1 MKNRNMIFDFTQC
14 YPKRK
19 EPGLKWHDCSAIGGS
34 RLDCSRDAE
43 EKIKALIAPAGVSG
57 IHFIDSG
64 DYHYISKIMTD
75 FIKEPFTLVLIDH
88 HTDMQDASLGGDIL
102 SCGNWAKKVLQ
113 ENPYLQ
119 RLVLI
124 GQEKKALD
132 KLQSGAR
139 QQETDGKLVEIS
151 YEELKN
157 GKAHEK
163 IKELPD
169 EARIADAIEA
179 AGGVTENADLDEVN
193 LAFVLSDG
201 QKIYIPNKNEKEISG
216 EKVYITAGSGNNVI
230 VEDKVERGKK
240 QKVNINEAKQEDF
253 EQLPGIGPSIAKK
266 IIEYREQNGKFT
278 SIDEL
283 QEVKGIGEAKFEN
296 IKEYIMVK

>member
-1 MKNRNMIFDFTQC
+1 MIENLNKKQKIIISIITLVVIAGIAAYLIIKNSQYEEFDMNEVIVNVDEKKYNGDTIIVHITGEV
-14 YPKRK
+14 K
-19 EPGLKWHDCSAIGGS
+19 EPG
-34 RLDCSRDAE
+34 
-43 EKIKALIAPAGVSG
+43 V
-57 IHFIDSG
+57 
-64 DYHYISKIMTD
+64 
-75 FIKEPFTLVLIDH
+75 
-88 HTDMQDASLGGDIL
+88 
-102 SCGNWAKKVLQ
+102 
-113 ENPYLQ
+113 
-119 RLVLI
+119 
-124 GQEKKALD
+124 
-132 KLQSGAR
+132 
-139 QQETDGKLVEIS
+139 
-151 YEELKN
+151 
-157 GKAHEK
+157 
-163 IKELPD
+163 KELPTD
-169 EARIADAIEA
+169 ARIADAIEA

-230 VEDKVERGKK
+230 IEDKIEGEKM

-278 SIDEL
+278 SINEL